1 MASWL
6 AREAV
11 RSETLLFSIVR
22 YPQSGISRKKNTGNQ
37 QSSAPYIFRVLSK
50 RWFVPADPP
59 PPHSFD
65 SESRDVSV
73 QLRMNHHKSE
83 SLSEG
88 EGEKKEKQQQQ
99 QKKELTLSFFTHLQS
114 QQLLAGFNV
123 PLDLTRHRLND
134 FNTVLVEH
142 IEHVPDAQ
150 TWGRKAKTS
159 SLRHIP
165 RIARECAH
173 REHLP
178 RK

>member
-1 MASWL
+1 M
-6 AREAV
+6 
-11 RSETLLFSIVR
+11 
-22 YPQSGISRKKNTGNQ
+22 
-37 QSSAPYIFRVLSK
+37 
-50 RWFVPADPP
+50 PADPP
-59 PPHSFD
+59 PPPHSFN

-88 EGEKKEKQQQQ
+88 GGRGEKNNNN
-99 QKKELTLSFFTHLQS
+99 KKELTLSFFTHLQS

-142 IEHVPDAQ
+142 VEHVPDAQ
-150 TWGRKAKTS
+150 AWGRKAKTS

-165 RIARECAH
+165 RIARERAH
-173 REHLP
+173 RQHLP

>member
-1 MASWL
+1 
-6 AREAV
+6 
-11 RSETLLFSIVR
+11 
-22 YPQSGISRKKNTGNQ
+22 
-37 QSSAPYIFRVLSK
+37 
-50 RWFVPADPP
+50 
-59 PPHSFD
+59 
-65 SESRDVSV
+65 
-73 QLRMNHHKSE
+73 MNHHKSE

-88 EGEKKEKQQQQ
+88 EGEKKKNNK
-99 QKKELTLSFFTHLQS
+99 KKELTLSFFTHLQS

-150 TWGRKAKTS
+150 TWERKAKTS

-165 RIARECAH
+165 RIAHECAH
-173 REHLP
+173 RELLP